1 MLRSTFLGYKTATS
15 ALKVNQNHMDVTG
28 QNISN
33 INTKG
38 YTRQRLDISSLSF
51 NTSNMKFGSTGV
63 VIGQGVE
70 ANGVSQFRDAFLDL
84 RYRMEAAK
92 SGSEYIQL
100 EALSDLESVF
110 DEISMD
116 KLDAQFSDLS
126 AQLHSLTSSPSDPVM
141 EGVVRT
147 SAEILT
153 QMLNDYSRDIETIYE
168 QQLSYLENGAVQ
180 KINELTKN
188 IAKLNQQIKE
198 SNISDNPALEL
209 NDERN
214 MLIDELSCYIDIE
227 VDIEPLNIGGGKT
240 IDELVIR
247 LNGTIN
253 ELVNRNFSNKVEVIY
268 DDTDITKIN
277 ITEFVKDAEGIVQKN
292 LDGSPMYK
300 TDPVNITSKIKGG
313 QIDGYLKFLNGKGEF
328 ATEKDID
335 KENGYEIAAEVKGV
349 QYYSNMLDTLANK
362 FATVMNDLNRV
373 PESFDTDGKP
383 DFGTGT
389 KPLFEARGTDPTA
402 PITAGNIKIAAAW
415 ASTTDSYIT
424 NTIKEKAAGDE
435 DNTGAVDNIL
445 RMINAFNAKN
455 DFITNIDK
463 NNDGTIEEDEQANL
477 FKGTFQEFLSYT
489 TTKLNLQTADVQ
501 ISYATY
507 SETQFHI
514 DYARSSMSSVD
525 LNEEGVNLLQY
536 SKSYNAAAR
545 LMTTLDEMLETL
557 INRMGV

>member
-253 ELVNRNFSNKVEVIY
+253 ELVNRNFSNKVEVID

-277 ITEFVKDAEGIVQKN
+277 ITEFVKDADGIVQKN
-292 LDGSPMYK
+292 VDGSPIHK

-415 ASTTDSYIT
+415 ASATDSYIT
-424 NTIKEKAAGDE
+424 NTIKKKAAGDE

-445 RMINAFNAKN
+445 RMIDAFNAKN
-455 DFITNIDK
+455 TFKTNVDFDGDPDK
-463 NNDGTIEEDEQANL
+463 ADTQKDL

>member
-15 ALKVNQNHMDVTG
+15 ALKVNQNHMDVVG

-33 INTKG
+33 INTNG

-51 NTSNMKFGSTGV
+51 DTCNMKFGTTGV
-63 VIGQGVE
+63 IIGQGVE
-70 ANGVSQFRDAFLDL
+70 ANGVSQFRDVFLDL

-110 DEISMD
+110 DEISME
-116 KLDAQFSDLS
+116 KLDAQFSDL
-126 AQLHSLTSSPSDPVM
+126 ATQLHSLTSSPSDPVL

-153 QMLNDYSRDIETIYE
+153 QMLNDYSRDIETIYN
-168 QQLSYLENGAVQ
+168 QQLSYLENGAVE
-180 KINELTKN
+180 KVNELTKN
-188 IAKLNQQIKE
+188 IAKLNKQIKE

-214 MLIDELSCYIDIE
+214 MLIDELSNYIDIE
-227 VDIEPLNIGGGKT
+227 VEIIPLPIGGGKT
-240 IDELVIR
+240 IDEIVIK
-247 LNGTIN
+247 LGETDL
-253 ELVNRNFSNKVEVIY
+253 ELVNRNNSNTIAVIEE
-268 DDTDITKIN
+268 DGLIKIELKGVTDTDN
-277 ITEFVKDAEGIVQKN
+277 ITN
-292 LDGSPMYK
+292 S
-300 TDPVNITSKIKGG
+300 IKGG

-328 ATEKDID
+328 ASADDID
-335 KENGYEIAAEVKGV
+335 SVEGYEKAAEVKGV
-349 QYYSNMLDTLANK
+349 QYYKRMLDTLANK
-362 FATVMNDLNRV
+362 FAADMNELNRK
-373 PESFDTDGKP
+373 PESFDIEGNVETWISR
-383 DFGTGT
+383 
-389 KPLFEARGTDPTA
+389 PLFEARDADSSDPDTEI
-402 PITAGNIKIAAAW
+402 ITAGNIKIHNEW
-415 ASTTDSYIT
+415 ASATDSYIT
-424 NTIKEKAAGDE
+424 NTTRKPIPGE
-435 DNTGAVDNIL
+435 DISGAVDNIL
-445 RMINAFNAKN
+445 RMINAFNNENTFKTN
-455 DFITNIDK
+455 VDFDGDDIIDVTQK
-463 NNDGTIEEDEQANL
+463 DL

>member
-15 ALKVNQNHMDVTG
+15 ALKVNQNHMDVVG

-38 YTRQRLDISSLSF
+38 YTRQRLDISSVAF
-51 NTSNMKFGSTGV
+51 NTSNLKYGTPGP
-63 VIGQGVE
+63 VIGQGVN

-84 RYRMEAAK
+84 RYRMETSKA
-92 SGSEYIQL
+92 GSEQVQL
-100 EALSDLESVF
+100 EALRDLESVF

-116 KLDAQFSDLS
+116 KLDAQFSDLLT
-126 AQLHSLTSSPSDPVM
+126 QLHSLTSSPSDPVM

-153 QMLNDYSRDIETIYE
+153 QMFNDYSRDIETIYN
-168 QQLSYLENGAVQ
+168 QQLNYLENGAVE
-180 KINELTKN
+180 KVNELTKN

-198 SNISDNPALEL
+198 SNISGNPALEL

-214 MLIDELSCYIDIE
+214 MLVDELSNYIDIE

-247 LNGTIN
+247 LSGTTY
-253 ELVNRNFSNKVEVIY
+253 ELVNRNNSNTISVNEQNGLIKIELTGAT
-268 DDTDITKIN
+268 DMDDITN
-277 ITEFVKDAEGIVQKN
+277 F
-292 LDGSPMYK
+292 
-300 TDPVNITSKIKGG
+300 IKGG

-328 ATEKDID
+328 ATVDDID
-335 KENGYEIAAEVKGV
+335 PVNGYEKAAEVKGI
-349 QYYSNMLDTLANK
+349 QYYNNMLDTLANK
-362 FATVMNDLNRV
+362 FATVMNELNRK
-373 PESFDTDGKP
+373 PDSFDIDGNVQ
-383 DFGTGT
+383 TWIT
-389 KPLFEARGTDPTA
+389 KPLFGARGADPSDPDTE
-402 PITAGNIKIAAAW
+402 IIRAGNIKISDDW
-415 ASTTDSYIT
+415 ASATDSYIT
-424 NTIKEKAAGDE
+424 NTIKEKAGVNE

-455 DFITNIDK
+455 EFDVDRDPSTTNDI
-463 NNDGTIEEDEQANL
+463 L

-501 ISYATY
+501 ISFDTY

>member
-15 ALKVNQNHMDVTG
+15 ALKVNQNHMDVVG

-33 INTKG
+33 INTNG

-70 ANGVSQFRDAFLDL
+70 ANGVSQFRDVFLDL

-92 SGSEYIQL
+92 SGSEQVQL

-110 DEISMD
+110 DEISME
-116 KLDAQFSDLS
+116 KLDAQFSDLLT
-126 AQLHSLTSSPSDPVM
+126 QLHSLTSSPSDPVM

-153 QMLNDYSRDIETIYE
+153 QMLNDYSRDIETIYK
-168 QQLSYLENGAVQ
+168 QQLTYLENGAVQ

-214 MLIDELSCYIDIE
+214 MLIDELSNYIDIE
-227 VDIEPLNIGGGKT
+227 VDIEPLSIGGGKE

-247 LNGTIN
+247 LSGTDF
-253 ELVNRNFSNKVEVIY
+253 ELVNRNNSTEIGVAAENDIIHIKEVIINS
-268 DDTDITKIN
+268 DGTKGFDTDITN
-277 ITEFVKDAEGIVQKN
+277 N
-292 LDGSPMYK
+292 
-300 TDPVNITSKIKGG
+300 IKGG

-328 ATEKDID
+328 ATADDITAY
-335 KENGYEIAAEVKGV
+335 ENSADVKGV
-349 QYYSNMLDTLANK
+349 QYYNNMMDLLAFQFADT
-362 FATVMNDLNRV
+362 MNDLNRV
-373 PESFDTDGKP
+373 PNTYNADGTVATW
-383 DFGTGT
+383 DLRD
-389 KPLFEARGTDPTA
+389 LFEERKNVATDPDVG
-402 PITAGNIKIAAAW
+402 ITAGNIKISADW
-415 ASTTDSYIT
+415 ASATDSYIT
-424 NTIKEKAAGDE
+424 NTTREPIPGE
-435 DNTGAVDNIL
+435 DISGAVDNIL
-445 RMINAFNAKN
+445 RMINAFNT
-455 DFITNIDK
+455 DYTFETNIDF
-463 NNDGTIEEDEQANL
+463 DGDPDTVDTQKSL

-489 TTKLNLQTADVQ
+489 TTKLNLQVADVQ
-501 ISYATY
+501 ISYDTY
-507 SETQFHI
+507 LETQFHI

-545 LMTTLDEMLETL
+545 LMTTLDEMMETL

>member
-15 ALKVNQNHMDVTG
+15 ALKVNQNHMDVVG

-33 INTKG
+33 INTNG

-70 ANGVSQFRDAFLDL
+70 ANGVSQFRDVFLDL

-92 SGSEYIQL
+92 SGSEQVQL

-110 DEISMD
+110 DEISME
-116 KLDAQFSDLS
+116 KLDAQFSDLLT
-126 AQLHSLTSSPSDPVM
+126 QLHSLTSSPSDPVM

-153 QMLNDYSRDIETIYE
+153 QMLNDYSRDIETIYK
-168 QQLSYLENGAVQ
+168 QQLTYLENGAVQ

-214 MLIDELSCYIDIE
+214 MLIDELSNYIDIE
-227 VDIEPLNIGGGKT
+227 VDIEPLSIGGGKE

-247 LNGTIN
+247 LSGTDF
-253 ELVNRNFSNKVEVIY
+253 ELVNRNNSTEIGVAAENDIIHIKEVIINS
-268 DDTDITKIN
+268 DGTKGFDTDITN
-277 ITEFVKDAEGIVQKN
+277 N
-292 LDGSPMYK
+292 
-300 TDPVNITSKIKGG
+300 IKGG

-328 ATEKDID
+328 ATADDITAY
-335 KENGYEIAAEVKGV
+335 ENSADVKGV
-349 QYYSNMLDTLANK
+349 QYYSNMMDLLANQ
-362 FATVMNDLNRV
+362 FATVMNELNKE
-373 PESFDTDGKP
+373 PKYDSDGNVLDSELWDEKS
-383 DFGTGT
+383 
-389 KPLFEARGTDPTA
+389 LFEARGTDSTA
-402 PITAGNIKIAAAW
+402 PITAGNIKISADW
-415 ASTTDSYIT
+415 ASATDSYIT
-424 NTIKEKAAGDE
+424 NTTREPIPGE
-435 DNTGAVDNIL
+435 DISGAVDNIL
-445 RMINAFNAKN
+445 RMINAFNT
-455 DFITNIDK
+455 DYTFETNIDF
-463 NNDGTIEEDEQANL
+463 DGAPDIVDTQKSL

-489 TTKLNLQTADVQ
+489 TTKLNLQVADVQ
-501 ISYATY
+501 ISYDTY
-507 SETQFHI
+507 LETQFHI

-545 LMTTLDEMLETL
+545 LMTTLDEMMETL